1 VRWLLCAYNLDDLR
15 HDFLDF
21 PGGQHAS
28 TIQACRNIG
37 QFEASADD
45 EFLVNFVEKG
55 INVNSMPG

>member
-1 VRWLLCAYNLDDLR
+1 VKYGLFRYSFPHPNQPQGGDDAYQVVAD
-15 HDFLDF
+15 
-21 PGGQHAS
+21 
-28 TIQACRNIG
+28 IG